1 MHFAF
6 ENLKALCWEH
16 LPKVFIKAFNLR
28 VSCFPAE
35 WPKTSLGHPSTA
47 GTTASLVIIR
57 GNRMF
62 VANVGDSMIVMGSRD
77 LSENPNQ
84 MKSFVAKDLTIDH
97 KPELLKERLRIEKS
111 GGW

>member
-1 MHFAF
+1 MTAVY
-6 ENLKALCWEH
+6 LWCDYTGK
-16 LPKVFIKAFNLR
+16 
-28 VSCFPAE
+28 SCFLAE

-77 LSENPNQ
+77 IIEKPNLSHH
-84 MKSFVAKDLTIDH
+84 FVARDLTIDH
-97 KPELLKERLRIEKS
+97 KPELLKERKRIEKS
-111 GGW
+111 GGWYVFTY

>member
-1 MHFAF
+1 MC
-6 ENLKALCWEH
+6 L
-16 LPKVFIKAFNLR
+16 
-28 VSCFPAE
+28 AE

-62 VANVGDSMIVMGSRD
+62 VANVGDSMIVMGSRNIPEKPG
-77 LSENPNQ
+77 ENENN
-84 MKSFVAKDLTIDH
+84 FVAKDLTIDH
-97 KPELLKERLRIEKS
+97 KPELQKEKRRIEKS